1 MKIGFIGDIVGRPGR
16 MMIGQYL
23 KKLRQEYAIDFVI
36 ANYEN
41 ASHGFGL
48 TKKNAEELFK
58 SGVDVMTGG
67 NHTFD
72 KREIVEL
79 FDSFEI
85 LRPHNYPQGVAG
97 TGLKIYEVGEEKLAV
112 LNIMGHY
119 GMPYVDNGFRCADE
133 SVKALHAQCPEG
145 VSEIKNI
152 FVDFHAEA
160 SSEKRAMMMLLEGRV
175 SAICGTH
182 THVGSDDLHISK
194 GTGYLS
200 DIGLTGCR
208 DNIIG
213 MDKKVPLESFFTGI
227 KGHFDVPKSCKKILQ
242 MVVYELSDGKCEDA
256 FKINIFDN
264 GEKIETACWKED
276 KEK

>member
-1 MKIGFIGDIVGRPGR
+1 MKIAFIGDIVGRPGR
-16 MMIGQYL
+16 VMIAEHL
-23 KKLRQEYAIDFVI
+23 KKLRAEYGIDFVV

-72 KREIVEL
+72 KKEIIDL
-79 FDSFEI
+79 FDVMEI
-85 LRPHNYPQGVAG
+85 LRPHNYPSSVAG
-97 TGLKIYEVGEEKLAV
+97 TGMKIYDVGNEKLAV

-119 GMPYVDNGFRCADE
+119 GMPYVNNAFVCADE
-133 SVKALHAQCPEG
+133 SVNALH
-145 VSEIKNI
+145 VKSIKNI

-160 SSEKRAMMMLLEGRV
+160 TSEKRAMMMLLEGKV

-182 THVGSDDLHISK
+182 THVSSDDLQISK

-208 DNIIG
+208 DNVIG
-213 MDKKVPLESFFTGI
+213 MDKKVPLEAFFSGI
-227 KGHFDVPKSCKKILQ
+227 KGHFDIPKSCKKILQ
-242 MVVYELSDGKCEDA
+242 MVVYELHDGKCEDA
-256 FKINIFDN
+256 FKIKMFDN
-264 GEKIETACWKED
+264 GEKIVTKAWI
-276 KEK
+276 EK